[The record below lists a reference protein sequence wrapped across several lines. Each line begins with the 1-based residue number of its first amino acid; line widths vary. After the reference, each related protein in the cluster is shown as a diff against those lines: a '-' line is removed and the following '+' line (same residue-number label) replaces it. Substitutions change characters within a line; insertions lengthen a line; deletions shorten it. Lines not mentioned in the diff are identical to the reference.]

1 MRRKTMTQLD
11 AILTIEGDPDAD
23 ERDVIDAWQY
33 LIDTAIVWKLQGS
46 YQRGAVALIE
56 AGVCTAPDY
65 VEG

>member
-1 MRRKTMTQLD
+1 MTQLD
-11 AILTIEGDPDAD
+11 AILTIECEADAD
-23 ERDVIDAWQY
+23 ERDIIDAWQY
-33 LIDTAIVWKLQGS
+33 LIDTALVWKLQGS